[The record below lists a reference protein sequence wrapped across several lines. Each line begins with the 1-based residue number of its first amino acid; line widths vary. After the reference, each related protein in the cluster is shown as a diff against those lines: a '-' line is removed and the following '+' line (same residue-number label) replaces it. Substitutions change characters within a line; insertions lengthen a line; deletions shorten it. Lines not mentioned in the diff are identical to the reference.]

1 MDKQKI
7 IKKILKVAKKCGHP
21 HFSAQTVFSRTSMD
35 SLDKMDFLVS
45 VEEAFKITLP
55 EDKLERVQSVEELT
69 NLVEASL

>member
-1 MDKQKI
+1 
-7 IKKILKVAKKCGHP
+7 
-21 HFSAQTVFSRTSMD
+21 MD